1 MNLNLQKGLKTRSRR
16 DLEVAEIWTGS
27 GQLKSTAQIG

>member
-16 DLEVAEIWTGS
+16 GLEVAKIWSGS
-27 GQLKSTAQIG
+27 RQLKSTAQIG